1 MKSWPEKKCC
11 FMIIPDYVRGKS
23 MSYQKLTSNLLFII
37 SIFLLSSY
45 TALKA
50 QANDDC
56 LMCHEDN
63 TLKGHKNGHSFSVF
77 VDGKKLGNSVHA
89 DIECISCHQ
98 DLEGTDFPHTTD
110 VQPAK
115 CDGCHD
121 DIQSR
126 YNNSLHGK
134 AKARHDNLAPTCQT
148 CHGSHDIIP
157 VNNPKSKVAPIN
169 IPYVCGSCHKEG
181 SPVQLQRNI
190 PESHILENY
199 SESMH
204 GEGLLKKGLAV
215 AATCVSCHTSHDILP
230 HTDPKSSIAR
240 RNIAST
246 CSKCHSEIELV
257 HRKVIKGA
265 LWEKEANVLPACVDC
280 HQPHKARKVFYDQ
293 GMADSDCLTCHAKI
307 DLKSSQDGRSL
318 FVNYDQVK
326 GSMHKQIACSQCHSE
341 VNTSHI
347 RPCDNITHKV
357 ECSKCHES
365 VGQEYSQS
373 THGQMFAKNDPN
385 APTCTECHGTH
396 GVLGRKDSKSQ
407 TFPTNIPTLCGRCH
421 RDGEQAAVRYTG
433 VEKDIIRNYVESIHG
448 KGLLKS
454 GLTVTATCTD
464 CHTAHRELPHTDTTS
479 SIYPGN
485 IAKTCGTCHFGIEES
500 FNMSV
505 HSPAFTKTDKKLP
518 VCNTCHTAHTIKRT
532 DLAGFRMEIMSTCG
546 NCHREIAKTYF
557 DTYHGKVSQL
567 GYSKTAKCY
576 DCHGSHDILPVT
588 DPKSHLSRNNVL
600 KTCQK
605 CHETATR
612 QFAGYFTHATH
623 HDPQKYP
630 WLFWSFWGM
639 TGLLIGTFFIAGVHT
654 LLWLPRSL
662 QYRRQLKKK
671 LEEAEK
677 NENPETK
684 IEKSES

>member
-1 MKSWPEKKCC
+1 
-11 FMIIPDYVRGKS
+11 MIIPDYVRGKS